1 LDFGGAV
8 VATTAGAVSSGSS
21 GSGGIP
27 KTAASPFS
35 RRNYSNNKDLR
46 INSEKISKPS
56 LSAAQLPLRE
66 AKRVWGKGLPNL
78 RPMGRMRTG

>member
-1 LDFGGAV
+1 MKVQQGLTIRLKPGRGRGQEGLAGGHRQPSDQAV
-8 VATTAGAVSSGSS
+8 VATTGRAVSSGSS

-46 INSEKISKPS
+46 TNSEK
-56 LSAAQLPLRE
+56 
-66 AKRVWGKGLPNL
+66 N
-78 RPMGRMRTG
+78 